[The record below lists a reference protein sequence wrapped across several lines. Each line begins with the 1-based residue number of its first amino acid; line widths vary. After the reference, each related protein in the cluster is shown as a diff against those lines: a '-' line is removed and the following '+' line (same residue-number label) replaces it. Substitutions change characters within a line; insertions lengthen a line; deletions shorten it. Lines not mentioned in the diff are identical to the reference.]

1 VFRSHVLVCGGGACV
16 SSGCK
21 EVADALMQEIESQGL
36 QNEVKVIQTGCMG
49 SCDLGPVVTVYPE
62 GVFYQKLKPQ
72 DAVDIVSGHLL
83 KGEVVTRLLYVEP
96 VTETPVPKMADIDF
110 FKHQEKI
117 VLRNCGLIDPTN
129 IEDYIARDG
138 YMALGRALTGMSRQ
152 EVIDVVKKSGLR
164 GRGGAGFLTGMK
176 WQFTHDAPATPK
188 YVLCN
193 ADEGDPGAFMDRS
206 VLEGDP
212 HSILEAMAV
221 AAYAVGSEKGYIYVR
236 AEYPLAIER
245 LETALKQAHEYGLL
259 GKDILGTGFDFD
271 IQLRMGAGAFVCGE
285 ETALMRSIEGKRG
298 EPRPRPPFP
307 AYQGLWEKPTLLNN
321 VETYANIPPILLKGA
336 DWFAG
341 FGTEKSKGTKVF
353 ALAGHINNTG
363 LVEVPMGTPL
373 GKIIYDIGGGV
384 RHGKKFKAAQTGGPS
399 GGCIPREYLNV
410 PMEYEAL
417 VALGSIMGSGGLI
430 VMHEDTCM
438 VDLARFFLD
447 FVQDESCGKCPPCR
461 IGTKRMLEILTR
473 ITKGQGRR
481 GDVELLIELG
491 EQIKTSALCGLGQ
504 TAPNPVLSTI
514 RYFRNEYDEHIL
526 NKHCTAAVC
535 HSLMRTP
542 CQSACPVGVDISG
555 YVSLVAAGDFDGA
568 FGTIMQSNPLPGICG
583 RICTHSCESKCRRQ
597 DLDSPVAIRM
607 LKRVAADNRSLD
619 WRPEIEPDRYDAATG
634 AVQKIA
640 VIGAGPAGLMAAWK
654 LRQKGYG
661 VTIFEKLDRPG
672 GMMLS
677 CIPEYRLPRDI
688 LSEEIDTLLSIG
700 IDLQCGT
707 EFGNTRT
714 LESLEADGYA
724 ATFLGIGCSKGMTL
738 DIPGAELSGIVDGVS
753 FLNDHN
759 LSGSAKVGKHVAVIG
774 GGDVAVDAARV
785 ALRLGAEKVSIVYR
799 RTREEMPAHPQEIE
813 DAEAEGV
820 QLWFLASPVL
830 VKGDGKVEALRCQKM
845 ELGEF
850 DKSGRRR
857 PMPIAGTEFDI
868 PVDTVITAIGQS
880 PDAPWAE
887 ALGLETT
894 RQGTLLI
901 DANTMATTR
910 PGVFAGGDATTGP
923 ATVIEAMADGARAA
937 QGIHS
942 LLSGEPMP
950 EPSVPAK
957 TYVTDEQAELIEA
970 TLLQD
975 PTPRTCVSCIAVG
988 ERITGFTEVEQAFTI
1003 EVAQLEARR
1012 CLRCDLAP
1020 VEK

>member
-1 VFRSHVLVCGGGACV
+1 MFRCQVLVCGGGACM
-16 SSGCK
+16 SAGCK
-21 EVADALMQEIESQGL
+21 DLVAALMAEIENHGL
-36 QNEVKVIQTGCMG
+36 QDEIKVVQTGCIG
-49 SCDLGPVVTVYPE
+49 SCDLGPIITVYPE
-62 GVFYQKLKPQ
+62 GVFYQRLKPE
-72 DAVDIVSGHLL
+72 DAVDIVTSHLM
-83 KGEVVTRLLYVEP
+83 KGEVVERLLYHEP
-96 VTETPVPKMADIDF
+96 VTEKAIPLLADIDF
-110 FKHQEKI
+110 FKYQEKI

-129 IEDYIARDG
+129 IEEYIGRDG
-138 YMALGRALTGMSRQ
+138 YMALAKCLKELTPQ
-152 EVIDVVKKSGLR
+152 QVIDEVKKSGLR

-176 WQFTHDAPATPK
+176 WQFTHDATGSPK

-212 HSILEAMAV
+212 HSIIEAMAI
-221 AAYAVGSEKGYIYVR
+221 AAYAIGGCDKGYIYVR

-245 LETALKQAHEYGLL
+245 LEIALAQARETGML
-259 GKDILGTGFDFD
+259 GDNILGTGFKFD
-271 IQLRMGAGAFVCGE
+271 LQLRMGAGAFVCGE

-307 AYQGLWEKPTLLNN
+307 AAQGLWEKPTLLNN
-321 VETYANIPPILLKGA
+321 VETYANIAPIITKGA

-341 FGTEKSKGTKVF
+341 FGTEKSTGTKVF

-384 RHGKKFKAAQTGGPS
+384 RHGKGYKAAQTGGPS
-399 GGCIPREYLNV
+399 GGCIPRDQLNV

-430 VMHEDTCM
+430 VMDEDTCM

-491 EQIKTSALCGLGQ
+491 EQIKASALCGLGQ

-542 CQSACPVGVDISG
+542 CQSACPVGVDIAK
-555 YVSLVAAGDFDGA
+555 YVSLIAAGDFDNA
-568 FGTIMQSNPLPGICG
+568 FGTIMASNPLPGICG

-597 DLDSPVAIRM
+597 DLDDPVAIRM
-607 LKRVAADNRSLD
+607 LKRVAADNRSKD
-619 WRPEIEPDRYDAATG
+619 WRPVVAEDLGKR
-634 AVQKIA
+634 VA
-640 VIGAGPAGLMAAWK
+640 VIGAGPAGLMAAWQ

-661 VTIFEKLDRPG
+661 VTIFEKFTQPG

-677 CIPEYRLPRDI
+677 CIPAYRLPREI
-688 LSEEIDTLLSIG
+688 LAEEIDTLLSIG
-700 IDLQCGT
+700 IDLKTGV
-707 EFGNTRT
+707 EFGKDVT
-714 LESLEADGYA
+714 LDSLKADGYE
-724 ATFLGIGCSKGMTL
+724 ATFLGIGCNKGMTL
-738 DIPGAELSGIVDGVS
+738 DIPGGTLPGVIDGVT

-759 LSGSAKVGKHVAVIG
+759 LRGNASVGRKVAVIG
-774 GGDVAVDAARV
+774 GGDVAIDAARV
-785 ALRLGAEKVSIVYR
+785 ALRLGVEEVSVVYR
-799 RTREEMPAHPQEIE
+799 RTRDEMPAHEQEIA

-820 QLWFLASPVL
+820 QMHYLVAPTL
-830 VKGDGKVEALRCQKM
+830 VKGNGQVEALRCQRM
-845 ELGEF
+845 QLGEF

-857 PMPIAGTEFDI
+857 PEAIPGTEFDL
-868 PVDTVITAIGQS
+868 PVDTIILAIGQS

-887 ALGLETT
+887 GLGLETT
-894 RQGTLLI
+894 RQGTLVV
-901 DANTMATTR
+901 NPVTMATSLD
-910 PGVFAGGDATTGP
+910 GVFAGGDFTTGP
-923 ATVIEAMADGARAA
+923 STVIEAMSDGAQAA
-937 QGIHS
+937 MGIHS
-942 LLSGEPMP
+942 YLSGEAVP
-950 EPSVPAK
+950 EPSVPQR
-957 TYVTDEQAELIEA
+957 TFVTEQEAEMIEG
-970 TLLQD
+970 TLLQEV
-975 PTPRTCVSCIAVG
+975 TPRTCVTCMSVT
-988 ERITGFTEVEQAFTI
+988 ERINGFGEVEQAFAV
-1003 EVAQLEARR
+1003 EVAMREARR

-1020 VEK
+1020 VEPAMKV